1 MVATPIAQH
10 LTSSMTLSIENAQPP
25 KFFFFFTNSEHS
37 ESSVSLAIRIQLEI
51 LV

>member
-25 KFFFFFTNSEHS
+25 KSANSEHS
-37 ESSVSLAIRIQLEI
+37 ESSGSLAIRIQLEI